1 MMAVYS
7 RSYHGVIQRVE
18 RVSALKPIVRQE
30 IPREVWYIVAG
41 HITFEEGS
49 QYALMDSIQ
58 EEIDAL
64 ARSAQQDSQKELLVA
79 RRSMHTLRQYVD
91 SIGEL
96 MRTEQPVAQSE
107 ALWEEVRNVS
117 ALVGEMLEE
126 YADAEISAAALTSR
140 YLNHTLTAVVAALLL
155 LLGLTLLFAVQ
166 AQRSLAQAIHKPI
179 AQLETFARGA
189 GGRRFGRTRP
199 GNAGEGAARP
209 DGKPEYDG
217 RPPSGFDRRK
227 PPGSRKT

>member
-1 MMAVYS
+1 MQKFMERALSRLNNNSSIIQRLKISFLILIGLLVIPALVSVSMMAVYS

-126 YADAEISAAALTSR
+126 YSDAEISAAALTSR
-140 YLNHTLTAVVAALLL
+140 YLTI
-155 LLGLTLLFAVQ
+155 
-166 AQRSLAQAIHKPI
+166 R
-179 AQLETFARGA
+179 
-189 GGRRFGRTRP
+189 
-199 GNAGEGAARP
+199 
-209 DGKPEYDG
+209 
-217 RPPSGFDRRK
+217 
-227 PPGSRKT
+227 